1 MKSILL
7 SKWILDFL
15 KDKIPQLLK
24 ASLRSSPLKG
34 MSAGGNRFRH
44 VIYPGDSLFRQIR
57 NCWRNNKIFGCVG
70 SFPLS
75 LWSKWEIDSF
85 VRFFS
90 FIFCLFRAR
99 KNLPH
104 GGKEISHYSFF
115 IRPDGAAVSLVF
127 FVFVF
132 KTGMVLSAK
141 FCLCFDSLKPA
152 RTDWRLSFVSG
163 FMDWIQSASENLMP
177 SSCRGHLRLRVR
189 LPQKSENSPCIP
201 CRETSHWLQVHLLDQ
216 FWS

>member
-104 GGKEISHYSFF
+104 GGKEISNYSFF

-132 KTGMVLSAK
+132 KTGMVLQSSVFA
-141 FCLCFDSLKPA
+141 LTPWSPPEP
-152 RTDWRLSFVSG
+152 TDVLVSFPGLWIG
-163 FMDWIQSASENLMP
+163 FSQRRRI
-177 SSCRGHLRLRVR
+177 SC
-189 LPQKSENSPCIP
+189 
-201 CRETSHWLQVHLLDQ
+201 HLLVEDI
-216 FWS
+216 FV